1 MKASEIKTLI
11 ETGLPDA
18 QVDVMGDDG
27 QHFDAVVVSP
37 SFVGKSLIQQ
47 HKMVKATLGDR
58 FNTGE
63 LHALGLKTSAPK

>member
-1 MKASEIKTLI
+1 MKASEIKALI
-11 ETGLPDA
+11 EAGLPDA

-27 QHFDAVVVSP
+27 QHFDAIVVSP
-37 SFVGKSLIQQ
+37 SFAGKTLIQQ

>member
-1 MKASEIKTLI
+1 MKASEIKALI
-11 ETGLPDA
+11 EAGLPDA
-18 QVDVMGDDG
+18 NVEVVGDDG

-37 SFVGKSLIQQ
+37 SFSGKSLIQQ